1 MKRVSKLIFI
11 FSFLIIIPSF
21 GLEALD
27 YSSVSTA
34 LSDLFHSQVDSNE
47 GTTSFRSLLI
57 PFGGRTESLGS
68 AYTGLC
74 DDVSYL
80 QFNPAAASLQKET
93 QLSLFHNQW
102 IADSKMETI
111 AFTTRKKNLG
121 LGAYVSCF
129 YVPFTEYN
137 LFGERTAGSYYTE
150 TSGGFNLSYNFLAGY
165 NFKGIAV
172 GTTVKG
178 GWRGMPDYTD
188 NNSNSIIANSGLEQ
202 SALALMAD
210 VGAML
215 QFNFL
220 KFYSSRDAN
229 LRLGLSLQNLG
240 LSFTGFGS
248 SSGIKLDDAL
258 PTMIAT
264 GLSFKI
270 IKPLL
275 ITMDFKI
282 PVNLQ
287 TGRIYKPY
295 EGAGIQIQ
303 FTSFLSWLAGFQ
315 LKGANP
321 AFSSGFEFE
330 FFKVRMNFN
339 YTLDFTSSFN
349 PLNRVSLSAKILMG
363 DRGRGAIQSQI
374 DMLYQQG
381 LKLYSQGKWQ
391 EAIAKW
397 KEVLQID
404 RRYDP
409 AKLGIETASRQIE
422 MYEKIQK
429 SLKFE

>member
-1 MKRVSKLIFI
+1 MKRAIKLIFL
-11 FSFLIIIPSF
+11 FSFLIKIPSF
-21 GLEALD
+21 ELEALD
-27 YSSVSTA
+27 YSSVTSA
-34 LSDLFHSQVDSNE
+34 LSDLFHSHVDSNE
-47 GTTSFRSLLI
+47 GTTTFRSLLI

-102 IADSKMETI
+102 IAESKMETL
-111 AFTTRKKNLG
+111 AFTTRNKNLG
-121 LGAYVSCF
+121 IGAYLSCF

-150 TSGGFNLSYNFLAGY
+150 TTGGFNLSYNFLAGY

-188 NNSNSIIANSGLEQ
+188 NDTNAIIVNSGLEQ
-202 SALALMAD
+202 SGLALMAD
-210 VGAML
+210 FGMML

-220 KFYSSRDAN
+220 KFYSSREAN
-229 LRLGLSLQNLG
+229 LRIGLSLQNIG
-240 LSFTGFGS
+240 VSFTGFGS
-248 SSGIKLDDAL
+248 ASGIKLDDAL
-258 PTMIAT
+258 PTLIAA
-264 GLSFKI
+264 GISFKI
-270 IKPLL
+270 INPVLL
-275 ITMDFKI
+275 TMDFKV

-287 TGRIYKPY
+287 NGTIYKPY
-295 EGAGIQIQ
+295 EGVGVQLQ

-315 LKGANP
+315 FKGANP

-330 FFKVRMNFN
+330 FYKVRMNFN

-363 DRGRGAIQSQI
+363 DRGRSAVQAEI

-391 EAIAKW
+391 DAIEKW
-397 KEVLQID
+397 KEVLVID

-422 MYEKIQK
+422 MYEKIK
-429 SLKFE
+429 ESLKFE